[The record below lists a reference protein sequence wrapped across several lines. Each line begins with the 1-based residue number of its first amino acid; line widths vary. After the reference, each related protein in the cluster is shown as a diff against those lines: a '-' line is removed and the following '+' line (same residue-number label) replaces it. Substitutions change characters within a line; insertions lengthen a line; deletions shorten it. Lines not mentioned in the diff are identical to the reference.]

1 MDKKPRLGSDPLE
14 WIRDNRKEAGEGV
27 VMAKR
32 FTLGKDPLE
41 ESLSW
46 IRDTRDDSK
55 PEGQQ
60 SQQEALHQGDLLRR
74 PCPRQEVEDHGRGN
88 RQGLVRSRQR
98 GDRRPCGEA

>member
-41 ESLSW
+41 ESLPW

-60 SQQEALHQGDLLRR
+60 EALHQGDLLRQSL
-74 PCPRQEVEDHGRGN
+74 PRQETEDPGC
-88 RQGLVRSRQR
+88 
-98 GDRRPCGEA
+98 GD